1 MGNYVI
7 NTDIEQFERVDI
19 KNSSDISDSIVV
31 IVLNSSTNNKLF
43 DYYSAVKDLIINRN
57 RVLLLIDGN
66 TTNIDKQISMLMISY
81 AKYDIYRIEDM
92 SSLDFEYVAKLIDR
106 EPTREEIEQ
115 FIGCDISMYDKINSL
130 LAEMCSLFGN
140 IDELGDFIASNSEL
154 LENTVSVLDYFFLV

>member
-1 MGNYVI
+1 MSNYVI

-66 TTNIDKQISMLMISY
+66 TTNIDKQISML
-81 AKYDIYRIEDM
+81 IYTE
-92 SSLDFEYVAKLIDR
+92 
-106 EPTREEIEQ
+106 
-115 FIGCDISMYDKINSL
+115 
-130 LAEMCSLFGN
+130 
-140 IDELGDFIASNSEL
+140 
-154 LENTVSVLDYFFLV
+154 

>member
-19 KNSSDISDSIVV
+19 KNSSDISDSIVI

-140 IDELGDFIASNSEL
+140 IDELGDFIVYL
-154 LENTVSVLDYFFLV
+154 FLFYYTGFWLGR